1 MYMYAKEN
9 DMSSE
14 SSFSDKCAINNRDI
28 HTHTFCQGLVDLNL
42 STLWGW
48 RNMFK
53 TRYEN

>member
-14 SSFSDKCAINNRDI
+14 SSFSDKCAINNRSI
-28 HTHTFCQGLVDLNL
+28 HTFCQGLFDLNL

>member
-1 MYMYAKEN
+1 MYMYTKEN

-14 SSFSDKCAINNRDI
+14 SSFSDKCAINNCNI
-28 HTHTFCQGLVDLNL
+28 HTFCQGLVDLNL

-48 RNMFK
+48 QNMFK